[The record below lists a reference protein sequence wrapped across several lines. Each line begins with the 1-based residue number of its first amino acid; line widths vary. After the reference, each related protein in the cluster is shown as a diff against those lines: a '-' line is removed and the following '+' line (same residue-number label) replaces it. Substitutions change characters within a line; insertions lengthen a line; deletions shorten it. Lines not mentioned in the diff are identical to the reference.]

1 MIKFERIQMKL
12 SSLGA
17 PNEDNGRKIAI
28 NGEHHLI
35 GQ

>member
-1 MIKFERIQMKL
+1 MKS

-28 NGEHHLI
+28 SDKYHLI